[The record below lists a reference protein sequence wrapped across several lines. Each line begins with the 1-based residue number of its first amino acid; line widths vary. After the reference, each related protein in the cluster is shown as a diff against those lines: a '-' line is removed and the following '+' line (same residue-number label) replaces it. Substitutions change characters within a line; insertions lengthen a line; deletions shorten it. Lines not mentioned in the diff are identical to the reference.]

1 MRKMELKEMYCPEC
15 GEKVK
20 VDANKEVNFCT
31 NCGNKIVMSSS
42 EKKIENTSAPTKQSS
57 DGNAD
62 IEEKLKEIQF
72 YYETSR
78 KKKEGMHTEKNP
90 FYYLKAQDALL
101 DLTEQYPDDYRIW
114 WEISKPLDYM
124 CEEECGDYEGRYKF
138 NEQYFDSAIDKAD
151 IDAKKKLIQQFDSY
165 NQKKKQIKNKREDDL
180 RRAEEEKKEEER
192 KREEARKE
200 QERKQEEARKEQER
214 KREQERLSELK
225 RQKDIEQ
232 RTVRGYEYK
241 TLEEADLARKE
252 NAQIDALKA
261 RLMPIK
267 KQEKRKELFENEN
280 LEIKT
285 WEANERYK
293 LLKQKVYTVPPK
305 AEKYNLIYGI
315 TVLISFVIY
324 MIGGLSGNLATNP
337 VVIAFAVWGSFGV
350 WIWTIWKIV
359 LFVKSKKK
367 EYYKNISNI

>member
-1 MRKMELKEMYCPEC
+1 MELKEMYCPEC

-20 VDANKEVNFCT
+20 VDVNKAVNFCT
-31 NCGNKIVMSSS
+31 NCGSKIVMNSSD
-42 EKKIENTSAPTKQSS
+42 KKVEDTAVHTKQSNDAS
-57 DGNAD
+57 TDV
-62 IEEKLKEIQF
+62 EEKLREIQF

-114 WEISKPLDYM
+114 WELSKPLDYM

-180 RRAEEEKKEEER
+180 RRAEEEKQEEARKREKARREEER
-192 KREEARKE
+192 KREEAR
-200 QERKQEEARKEQER
+200 REEER
-214 KREQERLSELK
+214 KREQERLAELK
-225 RQKDIEQ
+225 RQKDKEQ

-241 TLEEADLARKE
+241 TPEEADLARRE

-293 LLKQKVYTVPPK
+293 LLKQKIYTIPPK
-305 AEKYNLIYGI
+305 AEKYNFIYGI

-324 MIGGLSGNLATNP
+324 MIGALSSSLSANP
-337 VVIAFAVWGSFGV
+337 VIIAFAVWASFGV

-367 EYYKNISNI
+367 DYYKNISNI

>member
-42 EKKIENTSAPTKQSS
+42 EKEVENTSASTKQSS
-57 DGNAD
+57 DASAD
-62 IEEKLKEIQF
+62 VEEKLKEIQF

-114 WEISKPLDYM
+114 WELSKPLDYM

-200 QERKQEEARKEQER
+200 QERKREEARKEQER
-214 KREQERLSELK
+214 KREQERLLELK

-241 TLEEADLARKE
+241 TLEEAELARKE
-252 NAQIDALKA
+252 NTQIDALKA

-293 LLKQKVYTVPPK
+293 LLKQKIYTVPPK
-305 AEKYNLIYGI
+305 SERFNFIYGI
-315 TVLISFVIY
+315 SIIITFFLYIFGEGIQS
-324 MIGGLSGNLATNP
+324 LAANP
-337 VVIAFAVWGSFGV
+337 LVIAMGV
-350 WIWTIWKIV
+350 WCMFGFWIWVVWKIV
-359 LFVKSKKK
+359 LVVKSKKVD
-367 EYYKNISNI
+367 YYKNISNI

>member
-1 MRKMELKEMYCPEC
+1 MELKEMYCPEC

-20 VDANKEVNFCT
+20 VDVNKAVNFCT
-31 NCGNKIVMSSS
+31 NCGSKIVMNSSD
-42 EKKIENTSAPTKQSS
+42 KKAENTAVHTKQSNDAS
-57 DGNAD
+57 AD
-62 IEEKLKEIQF
+62 VEEKLKEIQF

-114 WEISKPLDYM
+114 WELSKPLDYM
-124 CEEECGDYEGRYKF
+124 CEEECSDYEGRYKF

-180 RRAEEEKKEEER
+180 RRAEEEKKEEAR

-200 QERKQEEARKEQER
+200 QERKQE
-214 KREQERLSELK
+214 QERLLELK
-225 RQKDIEQ
+225 RQRDREQ
-232 RTVRGYEYK
+232 RIVRGYEYK
-241 TLEEADLARKE
+241 TLEEADLARRE

-267 KQEKRKELFENEN
+267 KQEKRKELLEKEN

-293 LLKQKVYTVPPK
+293 LLKQKIYTVPPK
-305 AEKYNLIYGI
+305 SERFNFIYGI
-315 TVLISFVIY
+315 SIIITFFLYIFGEGIQS
-324 MIGGLSGNLATNP
+324 LAANP
-337 VVIAFAVWGSFGV
+337 LVIAMGV
-350 WIWTIWKIV
+350 WCMFGFWIWVVWKIV
-359 LFVKSKKK
+359 LVVKSKKVD
-367 EYYKNISNI
+367 YYKNISNI

>member
-1 MRKMELKEMYCPEC
+1 MELKEMYCPEC

-42 EKKIENTSAPTKQSS
+42 EKEVENTSASTKQSS
-57 DGNAD
+57 DASAD
-62 IEEKLKEIQF
+62 VEEKLKEIQF

-114 WEISKPLDYM
+114 WELSKPLDYM

-165 NQKKKQIKNKREDDL
+165 NHKKKQIKNKREDDL

-200 QERKQEEARKEQER
+200 QERKREEARKEQER
-214 KREQERLSELK
+214 KREQERLLELK

-241 TLEEADLARKE
+241 TLEEAELARKE
-252 NAQIDALKA
+252 NTQIDALKA

-293 LLKQKVYTVPPK
+293 LLKQKIYTVPPK
-305 AEKYNLIYGI
+305 SERFNFIYGI
-315 TVLISFVIY
+315 SIIITFFLYIFGEGIQS
-324 MIGGLSGNLATNP
+324 LAANP
-337 VVIAFAVWGSFGV
+337 LVIAMGV
-350 WIWTIWKIV
+350 WCMFGFWIWVVWKIV
-359 LFVKSKKK
+359 LVVKSKKVD
-367 EYYKNISNI
+367 YYKNISNI

>member
-1 MRKMELKEMYCPEC
+1 MNSSDK
-15 GEKVK
+15 KVEDTA
-20 VDANKEVNFCT
+20 VH
-31 NCGNKIVMSSS
+31 
-42 EKKIENTSAPTKQSS
+42 TKQSNDAS
-57 DGNAD
+57 TDV
-62 IEEKLKEIQF
+62 EEKLREIQF

-114 WEISKPLDYM
+114 WELSKPLDYM

-180 RRAEEEKKEEER
+180 RRAEEEKQEEARKREKARREEER
-192 KREEARKE
+192 KREEAR
-200 QERKQEEARKEQER
+200 REEER
-214 KREQERLSELK
+214 KREQERLAELK
-225 RQKDIEQ
+225 RQKDKEQ

-241 TLEEADLARKE
+241 TPEEADLARRE

-293 LLKQKVYTVPPK
+293 LLKQKIYTIPPK
-305 AEKYNLIYGI
+305 AEKYNFIYGI

-324 MIGGLSGNLATNP
+324 MIGALSSSLSANP
-337 VVIAFAVWGSFGV
+337 VIIAFAVWASFGV

-367 EYYKNISNI
+367 DYYKNISNI

>member
-1 MRKMELKEMYCPEC
+1 MELKELYCPEC

-20 VDANKEVNFCT
+20 VDVNKEMNFCS
-31 NCGNKIVMSSS
+31 NCGSKIVMSSAD
-42 EKKIENTSAPTKQSS
+42 KKAENTTAHTTQSD

-62 IEEKLKEIQF
+62 VEEKLKEIQF

-78 KKKEGMHTEKNP
+78 KKKEGIHTEKNP

-101 DLTEQYPDDYRIW
+101 DLTEQYPNDYRIW
-114 WEISKPLDYM
+114 WELSKPLDYM

-180 RRAEEEKKEEER
+180 RRAEEEKQEEAR
-192 KREEARKE
+192 KREEAR
-200 QERKQEEARKEQER
+200 REEER
-214 KREQERLSELK
+214 KREQERLAELK
-225 RQKDIEQ
+225 RQRDKEQ

-241 TLEEADLARKE
+241 TLEEADLARRE

-267 KQEKRKELFENEN
+267 KQEKRKELLEKEN

-293 LLKQKVYTVPPK
+293 LLKQKIYTVPPK
-305 AEKYNLIYGI
+305 AEKYNFIYGI

-324 MIGGLSGNLATNP
+324 MVGGLSGNLATNP
-337 VVIAFAVWGSFGV
+337 IIIAFAVWGSFGV

-367 EYYKNISNI
+367 DYYKNISNI